1 MKEYRPRE
9 HREQSVDPLDEEE
22 LREDLEEDDPVV
34 QIIPN
39 VDGDGGFGEFD
50 ATQRVD
56 RIQAESFT

>member
-1 MKEYRPRE
+1 
-9 HREQSVDPLDEEE
+9 LDEED
-22 LREDLEEDDPVV
+22 LREDLEEDDPEV